1 MIITRRTTF
10 GLLIIAALG
19 FGGCSS
25 PGQSTEEIEGS
36 AQIPLD
42 SSMFGKN
49 TSFTIEGT
57 LTTLVNGVSSASI
70 ENSSSRTTTRYLG
83 GEAEGDLNGD
93 GLDDFSFWVTQ
104 DAGGSGTFYYV
115 VVALQNPSGYTT
127 TNAFLVGD
135 RIAPESMQIRADARE
150 LHVNFIGRTRGD
162 PMTAPPSEPKVLLL
176 KVTPN
181 GVLEG
186 LMS

>member
-1 MIITRRTTF
+1 
-10 GLLIIAALG
+10 
-19 FGGCSS
+19 
-25 PGQSTEEIEGS
+25 
-36 AQIPLD
+36 
-42 SSMFGKN
+42 MFGKN

-93 GLDDFSFWVTQ
+93 GLDDFSFWVAQ

-115 VVALQNPSGYTT
+115 VVALQSPSGYTT